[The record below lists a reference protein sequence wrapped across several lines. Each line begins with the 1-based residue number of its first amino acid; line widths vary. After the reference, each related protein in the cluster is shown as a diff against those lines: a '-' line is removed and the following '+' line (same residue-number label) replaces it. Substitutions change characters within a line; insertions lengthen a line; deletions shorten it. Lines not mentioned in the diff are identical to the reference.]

1 MNSTGRPPNLA
12 KKEAPYNYMRA
23 AIIASAALHVVI
35 VLLLVVGMP
44 YVRPEHKI
52 PEAISVEMATLADIT
67 QTNKP
72 PVKAPEPDKK
82 TDEKPNVKTPP
93 KPATNMTPA
102 PPKPAP
108 KKPDPIKKAVEVK
121 ADTPQQDELAPP
133 KKDDKK
139 DDKKEQKKPE
149 EQPQFQSLL
158 KNWAKNE
165 LEQKAD
171 INDLTKKITNATPA
185 PATANV
191 GATMTVSD
199 MDALRQQL
207 SACWNVFAG
216 AAEAGDLAVDVRVVV
231 GSDRVVQNANIL
243 DTGRYNS
250 DARFRAAADSA
261 LRAVRDPRCSPLR
274 LPPEKYD
281 LWHDMVIVFD
291 PKEML

>member
-1 MNSTGRPPNLA
+1 MNAPDRPHHL
-12 KKEAPYNYMRA
+12 KKDTPYNYMHV
-23 AIIASAALHVVI
+23 AIIGSIIFHLCVV
-35 VLLLVVGMP
+35 LALVVGMP
-44 YVRPEHKI
+44 YVRPEHKM

-93 KPATNMTPA
+93 KPVTSTT
-102 PPKPAP
+102 PAP
-108 KKPDPIKKAVEVK
+108 KKPEPAKKPIEVK

-139 DDKKEQKKPE
+139 EDKKDQKKPE
-149 EQPQFQSLL
+149 DQPQFQSLL

-165 LEQKAD
+165 PEQKAD
-171 INDLTKKITNATPA
+171 INDLTKKITAATPA
-185 PATANV
+185 PETANV

-216 AAEAGDLAVDVRVVV
+216 AAEAGDLAVDVRVIV